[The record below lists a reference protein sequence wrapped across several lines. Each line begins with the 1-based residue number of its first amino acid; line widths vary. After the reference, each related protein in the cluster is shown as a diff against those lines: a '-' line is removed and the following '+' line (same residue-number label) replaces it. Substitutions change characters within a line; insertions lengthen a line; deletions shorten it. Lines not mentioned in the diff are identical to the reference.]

1 MIQEMNEG
9 GKNTM
14 KRWMALLVVLS
25 AIFALGLSFVLPTGL
40 ASLPSAKS
48 VLHLN
53 IALALLALIGIAVVL
68 TIARRR
74 FCRKNNEI

>member
-40 ASLPSAKS
+40 ASLPNATS